1 MKGQSEAKVRDA
13 LKTMDLRTL
22 VYKLPDDARNWKPAD
37 FAVWWDGG
45 TALIEVKDTDAVT
58 LWPLRD
64 LRESQRLGILEAEK
78 IGLPYWL
85 VIWWRRARRWTI
97 SDGEI
102 VLTSPGDGSRSYS
115 WLSSV
120 AGIDCDAG
128 KLPETLRSVLLG
140 EVD

>member
-1 MKGQSEAKVRDA
+1 MKGQSEARVRDA
-13 LKTMDLRTL
+13 LKSMALKTL

-37 FAVWWDGG
+37 FAVWWVGG
-45 TALIEVKDTDAVT
+45 AALLEVKDTDAVS

-64 LRESQRLGILEAEK
+64 LRDSQRVGILEAK
-78 IGLPYWL
+78 TVDLPYWL
-85 VIWWRRARRWTI
+85 VIWWRRHRRWTI
-97 SDGEI
+97 SNGVT
-102 VLTSPGDGSRSYS
+102 VLTSAGDGSRSYS